1 MIMRQPLLKQQPIL
15 RLSGTQGTERTHTV
29 PSTLTKI
36 ILVLLTML
44 LLPSA
49 AWGQTVTVTK
59 TITFNKEVDAVT
71 SDINESMMSVSVTE
85 QITGGSST
93 SYDGQVKI
101 WDYYNRLSQYSCS
114 TNGGAVF
121 TYNNENTN
129 EHESF
134 TIEIPGVYPNVPT
147 QVTLTVAYSNSDAT
161 NTGEN
166 KIQVG
171 DYGNEIQATSPPE
184 TGADAA
190 TYYRYYHPY
199 RSNETSLNETPLTYT
214 GNNTS
219 GLGTNRDEQKSQC
232 IYVYLS
238 KGATFTIKEATITY
252 ETNNYGLTVAGI
264 PVTGVNAAN
273 ILGDQSSSVSF
284 EGTTPATLTLN
295 GAEINYESGNV
306 IVSTLTTPLEVVLSG
321 NSNINSGSNLPFEG
335 ATGDNANLVFKCEDS
350 GSLLMSST
358 HAGFSTTSFY
368 TGFNKVLYPEDE
380 GNLYAYLSE
389 DNVVIEPITSY
400 GLTVAG
406 VEVTSANCDDI
417 LKDDSYNAGKVSF
430 TPAIIGQT
438 SSTPATLTLKG
449 VTIEGRITWS
459 NPEEGELS
467 IIIDGDNAITNSGG
481 ALISFEGGSQTPP
494 QLSFSKAEG
503 SGAKTLVL
511 QSDEFPISGFDIS
524 SSSTIGD
531 GLKAVSGQ
539 KYMGI
544 TTKDVYDLW
553 IDGTQ
558 VHDIPELPG
567 YKDNI
572 LKKTT
577 ATVSFDGSQTLT
589 LNNAEI
595 SSTSSTNAIETG
607 LSTLNIDLKGNNSIT
622 TEGGYA
628 LYGQGTNLII
638 FTSSSD
644 PVGNLTLKNYSGEL
658 AKLVTIQ
665 YDTNTGLVPTIITP
679 SDASDLAA
687 AREAIIAKGTALGI
701 TVAGVVVT
709 NSNYTDIKGDGIT
722 GTKVSFT
729 PADEG
734 NETPAILTLNNA
746 SITGDVKFNDDLT
759 VHLVGDN
766 TITKP
771 EDASSSSYAFDLSN
785 IYNTLD
791 FSTDETEPGTLKI
804 VGSYSGL
811 QDDGII
817 YNGKIKGGSA
827 TIGTTG
833 DAVIW
838 KQTFSTTGV
847 TPSYFILS
855 LNKHYNLWKNGHQYH
870 DLILDNNDGYVFNP
884 EESTLTISSSSSSDY
899 INSGLENLTIIVNGT
914 QSMSYIAFGAPEDT
928 QAEGITTGTLTITGK
943 EDSESSS
950 NSLSLSNSD
959 GGVIT
964 GFSSVSLTLPMHVSS
979 PENFTGWT
987 ASVTSAT
994 ITDETYNL
1002 SWKFEHGESYAT
1014 YCDPSMDL
1022 YLPSTITP
1030 SVITEISGSTVKTQ
1044 ALSYIP
1050 KGVPVLLSKTNN
1062 TATTA
1067 TFSKNLL
1074 KYVESSENPVTASE
1088 SKVLYVLY
1096 NDQFVKVTPGSEIY
1110 YGGYLDLTGVSL
1122 PANTRGLSIDGID
1135 GTSAIDATIFEELN
1149 TEGDAWYDLQGRKL
1163 QSKPTKAGL
1172 YIFNGKKIVLK

>member
-1 MIMRQPLLKQQPIL
+1 MRQPLLKQQPIL
-15 RLSGTQGTERTHTV
+15 RLRRAQGTGQKSAT
-29 PSTLTKI
+29 PATLTKI
-36 ILVLLTML
+36 ILVLLTMI

-49 AWGQTVTVTK
+49 AWGQ
-59 TITFNKEVDAVT
+59 I
-71 SDINESMMSVSVTE
+71 
-85 QITGGSST
+85 
-93 SYDGQVKI
+93 
-101 WDYYNRLSQYSCS
+101 
-114 TNGGAVF
+114 
-121 TYNNENTN
+121 
-129 EHESF
+129 
-134 TIEIPGVYPNVPT
+134 
-147 QVTLTVAYSNSDAT
+147 
-161 NTGEN
+161 
-166 KIQVG
+166 
-171 DYGNEIQATSPPE
+171 
-184 TGADAA
+184 
-190 TYYRYYHPY
+190 
-199 RSNETSLNETPLTYT
+199 
-214 GNNTS
+214 
-219 GLGTNRDEQKSQC
+219 
-232 IYVYLS
+232 
-238 KGATFTIKEATITY
+238 
-252 ETNNYGLTVAGI
+252 TVAGI
-264 PVTGVNAAN
+264 ESTGGTIEGSGITGTVTFNAGA
-273 ILGDQSSSVSF
+273 S
-284 EGTTPATLTLN
+284 TLTLN
-295 GAEINYESGNV
+295 GATIDGSISYSGTNALT
-306 IVSTLTTPLEVVLSG
+306 IALIGENTMNCGSSSMAFVSTNEVSLSFSTNSTDNGSLTISDYPSYNFDASNISTFSSKFTQISCSEGLVAVSVGSGTIIISNSYQINIGGVTVTTLNADKIEGSNISGTGTVKYVHDATNNNGTLYLTGVTISETGTAAITMPTSLRKLTINIQGSNTIKTTDNSAVIMCNRIDGSNTVEFSGTGSLTLERGVETTPYGGVTEYLTVD
-321 NSNINSGSNLPFEG
+321 GSSYKDGLVPTYLAPE
-335 ATGDNANLVFKCEDS
+335 NAN
-350 GSLLMSST
+350 
-358 HAGFSTTSFY
+358 
-368 TGFNKVLYPEDE
+368 
-380 GNLYAYLSE
+380 NLNDATKA
-389 DNVVIEPITSY
+389 VITPY
-400 GLTVAG
+400 GLIIAG
-406 VEVTSANCDDI
+406 VAVTSAN
-417 LKDDSYNAGKVSF
+417 
-430 TPAIIGQT
+430 
-438 SSTPATLTLKG
+438 
-449 VTIEGRITWS
+449 
-459 NPEEGELS
+459 
-467 IIIDGDNAITNSGG
+467 
-481 ALISFEGGSQTPP
+481 
-494 QLSFSKAEG
+494 
-503 SGAKTLVL
+503 
-511 QSDEFPISGFDIS
+511 
-524 SSSTIGD
+524 
-531 GLKAVSGQ
+531 
-539 KYMGI
+539 
-544 TTKDVYDLW
+544 
-553 IDGTQ
+553 
-558 VHDIPELPG
+558 
-567 YKDNI
+567 KDNI
-572 LKKTT
+572 LNDSGDPTAKFTPSTSYDANSEDTWPTLTLNSATINSGIIWNNSQHLKIELDGKSTVTNTGTNPAIRAEQSCSLSIKKVSTAESATLKHYVNNNAEFSISGFNNIITNSLNEASVEDVDITYHYYTT
-577 ATVSFDGSQTLT
+577 EPIYLLSIAGVQVHGISGELGYRENILKDEKATVTFDGSQTLT

-595 SSTSSTNAIETG
+595 YSFSSTHAIETG

-817 YNGKIKGGSA
+817 YNGQIKGGSA

-833 DAVIW
+833 DVIW
-838 KQTFSTTGV
+838 KQEFSPDGV

-950 NSLSLSNSD
+950 SINSLSLSNTG

-964 GFSSVSLTLPMHVSS
+964 GFSSVDLTLPMHVSS

-994 ITDETYNL
+994 ITDETWDL

-1014 YCDPSMDL
+1014 YYYPDEDI
-1022 YLPSTITP
+1022 YIPSTITP

-1074 KYVESSENPVTASE
+1074 KFAESDNPVTASE

-1096 NDQFVKVTPGSEIY
+1096 NDQFVKVTPESEIY

-1149 TEGDAWYDLQGRKL
+1149 TEGDAWYDLQGRRIA
-1163 QSKPTKAGL
+1163 KPTKAGL
-1172 YIFNGKKIVLK
+1172 YIINGKKVVLK